1 MSKMQKRI
9 ESHTDTITQAE
20 EVMGYC
26 DRLLQRQLNQI
37 MHHEAFQRLEASW
50 CGLQLLVT
58 AVSKPKRIKLRFLQI
73 SLKEWI
79 KELNST
85 ADFEQS
91 ILFRKIY
98 TEELDQPGGEPF
110 GLLIGDYYF
119 SHHVN
124 SQTGEQLGAL
134 QQMAKICAAAFA
146 PFVTSVDAK
155 FFGIDNFADLQSTV
169 NFERLLTANEYY
181 RWHKLRQDEQAHF
194 IGLTLPRIL
203 MRKPYRVNRSSAKQ
217 RYFNETLA
225 QHQDYCWG
233 NACYAYASA
242 VLRCFTDTGWFMS
255 LRDKTNAADAPALLA
270 LTRDEAKITT
280 ECLIT
285 DNQEKRLND
294 AGFIALCD
302 HRLSK
307 KTTFYSNQSVKLVK
321 NMLKEDE
328 QINVKLN
335 TLLHYVLCASRFAQY
350 IKVIIRDKVGS
361 FLSSDACETYL
372 TKWLS
377 QYCSSA
383 EGQSLEALAKN
394 PLTYADVIV
403 SEKNGDPGNYY
414 CSIVISPH
422 SQFDEIRSQ
431 LKLVTNVKLT

>member
-1 MSKMQKRI
+1 M
-9 ESHTDTITQAE
+9 DNITRAE
-20 EVMGYC
+20 EAIGLC

-37 MHHEAFQRLEASW
+37 MHHEAFQRLEAAW
-50 CGLQLLVT
+50 CGLQLLVST
-58 AVSKPKRIKLRFLQI
+58 VSKAQRIKLRFLQI
-73 SLKEWI
+73 NLKEWI

-119 SHHVN
+119 SHRVDPHVN
-124 SQTGEQLGAL
+124 SQLGEQLGAL
-134 QQMAKICAAAFA
+134 QQMAKICAAALT
-146 PFVTSVDAK
+146 PFVTSVDAT

-169 NFERLLTANEYY
+169 NFERLLTASEYY

-203 MRKPYRVNRSSAKQ
+203 MRKPYRVDRSSAKQ
-217 RYFNETLA
+217 RYFSETLV
-225 QHQDYCWG
+225 QHEDYCWG

-242 VLRCFTDTGWFMS
+242 VLRSFAETGWFMS
-255 LRDKTNAADAPALLA
+255 MRDKINATDAPALLT
-270 LTRDEAKITT
+270 LTRDGSKITT

-302 HRLSK
+302 HRLSR
-307 KTTFYSNQSVKLVK
+307 KTTFYSNQSVKLV
-321 NMLKEDE
+321 NGVRKEEE
-328 QINVKLN
+328 QVNVKLN

-361 FLSSDACETYL
+361 FLSHEACETYL

-377 QYCSSA
+377 RYCSSA

-394 PLTYADVIV
+394 PLTYADVTV
-403 SEKNGDPGNYY
+403 SEKKGDPGNYY
-414 CSIVISPH
+414 CSIIISPH